1 MYEAISGNR
10 FKSALLMLFFVAAIV
25 ALGYTFGELSDLGY
39 VAPAAACALAL
50 ISVFTSYYYSDRI
63 VLAMSRAR
71 PAAKGQYPQL
81 YNAVEG
87 LSIAA
92 GLPMPALYVIDDSA
106 PNAFA
111 TGRDPQHAAIA
122 VTTGLLQKLGRY
134 ELEGVIGHEL
144 AHVKDYDIRF
154 MTIVAVL
161 VGTIALIS
169 DWMRRFFWWGGGR
182 SRRRG
187 GGGSGLIALAGLL
200 LAVVAPVAAFLM
212 QMSLSRTREYLA
224 DGQGAM
230 LTRYP
235 DGLADALEKLAA
247 DTEPLEVANKATA
260 HLYIVNPLTEHK
272 GMINNL
278 FATHPPIEERVR
290 RLRAM

>member
-1 MYEAISGNR
+1 MYEAISANR
-10 FKSALLMLFFVAAIV
+10 NKSALVMVIFVLIIV
-25 ALGYTFGELSDLGY
+25 ALGYVFGELTDVGY
-39 VAPAAACALAL
+39 VAPALAF
-50 ISVFTSYYYSDRI
+50 IFAIASVFTSYYYSDRI
-63 VLAMSRAR
+63 VLSMSRAR
-71 PAAKGQYPQL
+71 PATKEQHRQL

-92 GLPMPALYVIDDSA
+92 GLPMPRLYVIDDSA

-122 VTTGLLQKLGRY
+122 VTTGLLDKLDRY
-134 ELEGVIGHEL
+134 ELEGVIGHEM
-144 AHVKDYDIRF
+144 AHVADYDIRF

-161 VGTIALIS
+161 VGTIALLS
-169 DWMRRFFWWGGGR
+169 DWMLRFFRFGGAR

-187 GGGSGLIALAGLL
+187 GGGAGLIALVGLL
-200 LAVVAPVAAFLM
+200 LVVVAPLAAFLM
-212 QMSLSRTREYLA
+212 QMALSRSREYLA
-224 DGQGAM
+224 DAQGAM

-235 DGLADALEKLAA
+235 DGLANALEKLAA

-260 HLYIVNPLTEHK
+260 HLYIINPLTEHK
-272 GMINNL
+272 GMINSL
-278 FATHPPIEERVR
+278 FSTHPPIQDRVR

>member
-1 MYEAISGNR
+1 MYEAISSNR
-10 FKSALLMLFFVAAIV
+10 TKSILVLILFVLVIV
-25 ALGYTFGELSDLGY
+25 ALGYAFGEMSDFGY
-39 VAPAAACALAL
+39 AAPAVAFVFAIA
-50 ISVFTSYYYSDRI
+50 SVFTSYYYSDRI

-71 PAAKGQYPQL
+71 PATKEQFPHL
-81 YNAVEG
+81 YNSVEG

-92 GLPMPALYVIDDSA
+92 GLPVPRLYIVDDSA

-111 TGRDPQHAAIA
+111 TGRDPQHAVIA
-122 VTTGLLQKLGRY
+122 VTTGLLDKLDRY
-134 ELEGVIGHEL
+134 ELEGVIGHEM
-144 AHVKDYDIRF
+144 AHIADYDIRF
-154 MTIVAVL
+154 MTIIAVL

-169 DWMRRFFWWGGGR
+169 DWMLRFSWHGGGR

-187 GGGSGLIALAGLL
+187 GSGLIAIFGLL
-200 LAVVAPVAAFLM
+200 LAVVAPLIALLM
-212 QMSLSRTREYLA
+212 QMALSRTREFLA
-224 DGQGAM
+224 DAQGAM

-235 DGLADALEKLAA
+235 EGLANALEKLAA

-260 HLYIVNPLTEHK
+260 HLYIINPLTEHK

-290 RLRAM
+290 RLREM